1 MTIRPLA
8 DKIVVKVLEDADQ
21 TSGGIFIPDSAK
33 EKSQKGEVIA
43 VGSGRTLDNGEKE
56 AMEVKVGDIVLCAKY
71 SGTDVKVDGQEV
83 TIVRQ
88 ADILAIIEK

>member
-1 MTIRPLA
+1 MTIKPLF
-8 DKIVVKVLEDADQ
+8 DKVVIKKVEAEEQ
-21 TSGGIFIPDSAK
+21 TQSGIILTHAATDKPDMA
-33 EKSQKGEVIA
+33 EVLA
-43 VGSGRTLDNGEKE
+43 VGPGGTPEGKDLK
-56 AMEVKVGDIVLCAKY
+56 MEVKVGDIVLCAKY

>member
-1 MTIRPLA
+1 MTIKPLF
-8 DKIVVKVLEDADQ
+8 DKVVIKKVEAEEQ
-21 TSGGIFIPDSAK
+21 TQSGIILTNVAK
-33 EKSQKGEVIA
+33 EKPDMAEVLA
-43 VGSGRTLDNGEKE
+43 VGPGGTPEGKDLK
-56 AMEVKVGDIVLCAKY
+56 MEVKVGDIVLCAKY

>member
-1 MTIRPLA
+1 MTIKPLF
-8 DKIVVKVLEDADQ
+8 DKVVIKKVEAEEQ
-21 TSGGIFIPDSAK
+21 TQSGIILTNAAK
-33 EKSQKGEVIA
+33 EKPDMAEVLA
-43 VGSGRTLDNGEKE
+43 VGPGGTPEGKDLK
-56 AMEVKVGDIVLCAKY
+56 MEVKVGDIVLCAKY

>member
-1 MTIRPLA
+1 MKIKPLF
-8 DKIVVKVLEDADQ
+8 DKVVIKKVEAEEVTQ
-21 TSGGIFIPDSAK
+21 SGIFLTNAAK
-33 EKSQKGEVIA
+33 EKPDMAEVLA
-43 VGSGRTLDNGEKE
+43 VGPGGTPEGKDLK
-56 AMEVKVGDIVLCAKY
+56 MEVKVGDIVLCAKY